1 MTWTVPLT
9 NIEVTEPDVG
19 AVLDCLESGWLT
31 MGPRTAEFEDAAAEY
46 LGARHVLAVSSGT
59 AALHLALLAA
69 GVGPGDEVIVPA
81 LTFVSSVSAA
91 RFVGA
96 EPVMCEVRGPED
108 LNVDPEDVAVR
119 ITPRTRA
126 VVAVHFAGY
135 TADTAA
141 LSELCAAHDL
151 ALVEDAC
158 QALGAHDA
166 SGRRAGTVGALGC
179 FSLFSKSQLF
189 VGEGGLVAT
198 DDDGLA
204 DRVRLLR
211 SHAMT
216 SVTWDRHLGH
226 AESYD
231 VIDVGFNFRMDEPRA
246 ALGLSQLPRLD
257 EELAGRRRLAARY
270 RERLAGLD
278 GLIVPWDDD
287 AAARSAHYQFPAVLP
302 DRDTRD
308 EFRVTLRD
316 HGVQT
321 TWYPA
326 VHRFSDLRAH
336 FPGVALP
343 RVDDAAD
350 RHCMLP
356 LHASLTD
363 GEVDTILGAVEEAVA

>member
-1 MTWTVPLT
+1 VTWTVPLT
-9 NIEVTEPDVG
+9 AIELGEPDIE

-31 MGPRTAEFEDAAAEY
+31 MGPRTAEFEEAAADY

-59 AALHLALLAA
+59 SALHLALLAA
-69 GVGPGDEVIVPA
+69 GVGPSDEVIVPG
-81 LTFVSSVSAA
+81 LTFVASVSTV

-96 EPVMCEVRGPED
+96 DPVMCEVRGPED
-108 LNVDPEDVAVR
+108 LNVDPEDVAAR
-119 ITPRTRA
+119 ITPRTKA

-135 TADTAA
+135 SADMAA
-141 LSELCAAHDL
+141 LGGLCAAHDL
-151 ALVEDAC
+151 VLVEDAC
-158 QALGAHDA
+158 QAMGGHDA
-166 SGRRAGTVGALGC
+166 SGRRAGTVGTAGC

-198 DDDGLA
+198 DDDALA
-204 DRVRLLR
+204 DRVRSLR

-231 VIDVGFNFRMDEPRA
+231 VTGIGFNYRMDEPRA
-246 ALGLSQLPRLD
+246 ALGLSRLAHLDD
-257 EELAGRRRLAARY
+257 EITGRRRLAARY
-270 RERLAGLD
+270 RDRLDGLD
-278 GLIVPWDDD
+278 GLIVPWDAE
-287 AAARSAHYQFPAVLP
+287 AAERSGHYQFPVVLP
-302 DRDTRD
+302 DRDARD
-308 EFRVTLRD
+308 DFRITLRD

-326 VHRFSDLRAH
+326 VHRFSEMREH
-336 FPGVALP
+336 FPGVSLP

-363 GEVDTILGAVEEAVA
+363 AEVETILGAIEEAVA

>member
-9 NIEVTEPDVG
+9 AVEPTETDVQ
-19 AVLDCLESGWLT
+19 AVLDCLGSGWLT
-31 MGPRTAEFEDAAAEY
+31 MGPRTAEFEEALSEY
-46 LGARHVLAVSSGT
+46 LGVRHVAAVSSGT

-81 LTFVSSVSAA
+81 LTFVASVSAA

-96 EPVMCEVRGPED
+96 DPVMCDVRGVED
-108 LNVDPEDVAVR
+108 LNLDPEDVAAR

-126 VVAVHFAGY
+126 VVAVHFGGY
-135 TADTAA
+135 TADMAA
-141 LSELCAAHDL
+141 LGELCQAHDIS
-151 ALVEDAC
+151 LVEDAC
-158 QALGAHDA
+158 QALGAMDA
-166 SGRRAGTVGALGC
+166 SGRRAGAVGRLGC
-179 FSLFSKSQLF
+179 FSLFSKSQMF

-198 DDDGLA
+198 DDDDLDG
-204 DRVRLLR
+204 RVRSLR

-216 SVTWDRHLGH
+216 SVTWDRHVGH

-231 VIDVGFNFRMDEPRA
+231 VTGVGFNFRMDEPRA

-257 EELAGRRRLAARY
+257 AEIAGRRRLAARY

-278 GLIVPWDDD
+278 GVILPWDD
-287 AAARSAHYQFPAVLP
+287 AAAQRSAHYQFPVVLE
-302 DRDTRD
+302 DRDARD
-308 EFRVTLRD
+308 AFRVTLRD
-316 HGVQT
+316 HGVQS

-326 VHRFSDLRAH
+326 VHRFSDLREH
-336 FPGVALP
+336 FPGVELP
-343 RVDDAAD
+343 RVDAAAD

-363 GEVDTILGAVEEAVA
+363 EEVATVLGAVEAAVT